1 MAVAAVGK
9 REREIRVATV
19 RKCFF
24 FFFGMCQ
31 KRDSINFKT
40 QNVAIKLQKE
50 SIFFFFPS

>member
-50 SIFFFFPS
+50 SIFFFFS